1 MMNKKS
7 RGTIIVKVEQLGGTV
22 VTFDDEQCFLVM
34 LRLKD
39 LQ

>member
-1 MMNKKS
+1 MNKKS
-7 RGTIIVKVEQLGGTV
+7 KGEVVARVEQLGGVLATAN
-22 VTFDDEQCFLVM
+22 DEQCFLVM

>member
-1 MMNKKS
+1 MNKKS
-7 RGTIIVKVEQLGGTV
+7 RGTIDAKVEQLGRAIATAN
-22 VTFDDEQCFLVM
+22 DEQCFLVM

>member
-1 MMNKKS
+1 MNKKS
-7 RGTIIVKVEQLGGTV
+7 IGIIVVKVEQLGGAV

-39 LQ
+39 F